1 MTSMRERAAELGGTV
16 EFAAGT
22 RGGTRVRA
30 WLPLADDDVAFRD
43 GLRALLATVEGLEVT
58 GEAGS
63 GEEAVTRAAA
73 LQPDVVL
80 MDIKMPGLDGIETLR
95 EMKKK
100 RPLLEIILLTGHA
113 SVESGVQGMQLGA
126 FDYVM
131 KPASLEELL
140 DKMHQAYEKKRRQEK
155 LAT

>member
-1 MTSMRERAAELGGTV
+1 MEK
-16 EFAAGT
+16 F
-22 RGGTRVRA
+22 RV
-30 WLPLADDDVAFRD
+30 LIVDDDEDFRETL
-43 GLRALLATVEGLEVT
+43 GVRLAARKLRVT
-58 GEAGS
+58 GAENGIK
-63 GEEAVTRAAA
+63 A
-73 LQPDVVL
+73 LELLDRQEFDVVL
-80 MDIKMPGLDGIETLR
+80 LDIRMPGLDGIETLR

-140 DKMHQAYEKKRRQEK
+140 DKMHQALERKRRRE
-155 LAT
+155 